1 MGISDSTNQKDLIT
15 IQNERGDCCT
25 PLPVLSEWLQEDIQ
39 KRKQQE
45 GEPNLK
51 TDEELILQ
59 ELAAK
64 QKELELSQILQ
75 KEQKLKQQQLFKEIE
90 RERETLNVNNFEKQN
105 QNEAIQSISAA
116 EGSNS
121 LSNEGVN
128 ETMEDSKREEIISS
142 SELQINIEAASC
154 DGSEPQNNQA
164 AEPKDI
170 SQEDKLKA
178 ELMKAAHGK
187 QMKGKRDKKKTN

>member
-1 MGISDSTNQKDLIT
+1 MQNSNSRILSHSSGEISGGQHNEPQQPQLKKKDVNENILLNTNQMMSTISDSTNQKGLIT
-15 IQNERGDCCT
+15 IQNERSDCCT

-64 QKELELSQILQ
+64 KELELSQILQ

-90 RERETLNVNNFEKQN
+90 KERE
-105 QNEAIQSISAA
+105 
-116 EGSNS
+116 
-121 LSNEGVN
+121 
-128 ETMEDSKREEIISS
+128 
-142 SELQINIEAASC
+142 
-154 DGSEPQNNQA
+154 
-164 AEPKDI
+164 
-170 SQEDKLKA
+170 
-178 ELMKAAHGK
+178 
-187 QMKGKRDKKKTN
+187 